1 MKSLSEEL
9 AALPAGCSLTIRG
22 SHVQKI
28 STDTF
33 RINDKLTLTS
43 LFGACIMIVMDE
55 TFGTQDG
62 TQGE

>member
-9 AALPAGCSLTIRG
+9 SALPVGCSLTIRG
-22 SHVQKI
+22 AHVQKI
-28 STDTF
+28 YTDTF

-62 TQGE
+62 IQGE